1 MVRAFIRL
9 TAALLAIVFVTENAV
24 KPSFGQGFMR
34 SQVRT
39 IERAIQRNIEQL
51 MRPKLL
57 VKEGATGPVTG
68 LALSR
73 NERFLV
79 TAVGDNSV
87 RFWDMEEG
95 TELAR
100 LFGHEGAILDIAV
113 SEDGNRVVTT
123 SEDLT
128 VRLWPVKEGAA
139 SQILLRASNPVRTI
153 SMSGK
158 SIIAGDGEGIIYYW
172 SESTERPRTVV
183 GHKGGINRVRFSASG
198 ERFVTVGS
206 DGKVIVWDSLTLA
219 KVTVHEKHDHPVV
232 SAALS
237 SDGRVVASG
246 DSDGEVIVW
255 QVKEGAVKKRFDVP
269 GGKVNAVAFDESGSR
284 LATGSDD
291 GSVALWRLDA
301 GGAERIEIGRHD
313 KQVTYV
319 ALDKKGEFLLSS
331 GHDGITKLWNAVS
344 KVLLAQI
351 FSTEQGWAIVDADGR
366 FDGDQVA
373 ASGIHW
379 EASDAS
385 LPMENFTDA
394 YYEPALLPR
403 LMEGGESL
411 ATVRSIPGG
420 VHYPPNVSM
429 EESSGEQ
436 TVILKI
442 AAEEKGGGGVETV
455 RLYHNGRLVDPSLGK
470 DIEREEANNQA
481 VLRIS
486 YETEL
491 SPGQNIFNA
500 IAINEEGTESLPARV
515 VIEQPEAKGRGT
527 LHVVTVGINAYKD
540 NRLDLNFAEPDAKA
554 LIESLANGKLPFE
567 RIDTRLLLNERA
579 TQTEILDAVKG
590 LSESSANDVVVMYL
604 AGHGVSLEKDWFF
617 LPHETPYPE
626 SEGDLR
632 RWGMAPNTLETQ
644 LHRIRAQKLLVIFDA
659 CQSGATVGRFQQYK
673 GLKALRRFARTF
685 GVHMLM
691 ATEQQQLAVE
701 VKALGHGVL
710 TYALLDG
717 LKGKADNLPAD
728 GLVTVKELLKY
739 VEREVPVLSWRH
751 AQYTQTP
758 VTNSRGANFPIVS
771 LR

>member
-366 FDGDQVA
+366 
-373 ASGIHW
+373 
-379 EASDAS
+379 
-385 LPMENFTDA
+385 LT
-394 YYEPALLPR
+394 
-403 LMEGGESL
+403 
-411 ATVRSIPGG
+411 
-420 VHYPPNVSM
+420 
-429 EESSGEQ
+429 
-436 TVILKI
+436 
-442 AAEEKGGGGVETV
+442 
-455 RLYHNGRLVDPSLGK
+455 
-470 DIEREEANNQA
+470 
-481 VLRIS
+481 
-486 YETEL
+486 
-491 SPGQNIFNA
+491 A
-500 IAINEEGTESLPARV
+500 I
-515 VIEQPEAKGRGT
+515 
-527 LHVVTVGINAYKD
+527 
-540 NRLDLNFAEPDAKA
+540 
-554 LIESLANGKLPFE
+554 
-567 RIDTRLLLNERA
+567 RLLLRGFIGRQA
-579 TQTEILDAVKG
+579 
-590 LSESSANDVVVMYL
+590 MR
-604 AGHGVSLEKDWFF
+604 
-617 LPHETPYPE
+617 PY
-626 SEGDLR
+626 
-632 RWGMAPNTLETQ
+632 RW
-644 LHRIRAQKLLVIFDA
+644 RI
-659 CQSGATVGRFQQYK
+659 SP
-673 GLKALRRFARTF
+673 
-685 GVHMLM
+685 ML
-691 ATEQQQLAVE
+691 T
-701 VKALGHGVL
+701 
-710 TYALLDG
+710 
-717 LKGKADNLPAD
+717 
-728 GLVTVKELLKY
+728 
-739 VEREVPVLSWRH
+739 
-751 AQYTQTP
+751 
-758 VTNSRGANFPIVS
+758 TNRPFC
-771 LR
+771 RD